1 LVVRGRLE
9 RELAAPEL
17 VVVRAAAPE
26 LVALELAAVRAAA
39 PESVALELVV
49 VRAAAPESVALELV
63 VALAAVPESVALEL
77 VAVRAAAPESA
88 ALEPAA
94 ARAAALAQQLALEPF
109 PADLAPAPA
118 ECSAAAMSPEL
129 PSRTRPQF
137 PNLKKP
143 IYKAFCDCLCNS
155 VRHSKQKRLSKIQK
169 CGSSACPRCLPTRR
183 SRCAR
188 RSPA

>member
-1 LVVRGRLE
+1 MAQRLAVRGRLE
-9 RELAAPEL
+9 RELAAVRAAALEL
-17 VVVRAAAPE
+17 VAVRAEAQESVALELAVVRAAAPKS
-26 LVALELAAVRAAA
+26 VALEPAEVPAAA
-39 PESVALELVV
+39 PEL
-49 VRAAAPESVALELV
+49 
-63 VALAAVPESVALEL
+63 VALEL

-88 ALEPAA
+88 ALEQAA
-94 ARAAALAQQLALEPF
+94 VRAAELAQQLAREPF

-143 IYKAFCDCLCNS
+143 IYKAFCDCSCNS

-169 CGSSACPRCLPTRR
+169 CGSSACPRCLTTRR